1 MPLQQH
7 SRQSRQHGKTIAPCV
22 SFYVLTLLSKSTDKD
37 ILYYVRIKIHRNPSV
52 YFTSLSHFT
61 CLFFSS
67 HTVSYWKLWQWNVST
82 MSNWDIKVAMYW
94 THLLFIKLIHIPF
107 KMFNL
112 LLPRLVYLM
121 SWWPLTVCLSWCR
134 LIDSLLLL
142 IRLPASLAP
151 QLPCW
156 IDDGLVP
163 PTASPPFTMFD
174 GYWSVTHWSS
184 LLFLPLWWFIASR
197 WEYHYWHHPIGPFL
211 WEEREGRAHI
221 WWLLQ
226 VLENIQ
232 WTP

>member
-1 MPLQQH
+1 MLEL
-7 SRQSRQHGKTIAPCV
+7 KYTE
-22 SFYVLTLLSKSTDKD
+22 TLLSILLHYPILPVCFFLH
-37 ILYYVRIKIHRNPSV
+37 ILYLTESFGSEMFPPI
-52 YFTSLSHFT
+52 
-61 CLFFSS
+61 
-67 HTVSYWKLWQWNVST
+67 
-82 MSNWDIKVAMYW
+82 SNWDIKVAMYW